1 MWELPS
7 WIIISRFIQQ
17 TMSKKEIE
25 DLLKKGA
32 YGAVME
38 DDDAS
43 SKYVVFPVIIYF
55 SDLRGSIYIQRYW

>member
-1 MWELPS
+1 
-7 WIIISRFIQQ
+7 
-17 TMSKKEIE
+17 MSKKEIE

-43 SKYVVFPVIIYF
+43 SKFVSRFISYELIFYYLVSSLFEIM
-55 SDLRGSIYIQRYW
+55 

>member
-1 MWELPS
+1 
-7 WIIISRFIQQ
+7 
-17 TMSKKEIE
+17 MSKKEIE

-43 SKYVVFPVIIYF
+43 SKYVVFPVIISLF
-55 SDLRGSIYIQRYW
+55 Q